1 MLTAVG
7 FPSAR
12 SLKPRTSWQRHLSI
26 VIGAALLALMV
37 GLAIAAPW
45 LGTVDPE
52 FVAPARRLRPSS
64 QAWWFGTDHLG
75 RDLYSRVLYGARAS
89 LIVGLAVA
97 AMAMAAGLAL
107 GVACGF
113 SRWTDGFVMRIMD
126 GLMAIPAVLLAVA
139 LVALTKASIGIVVV
153 AIAITEIPRVTR
165 LVRSVVLQLR
175 EQPFILAAESVGT
188 TTLAT
193 IYRHIVPNT
202 LAPLIVQGTFVCSS
216 AILTEAV
223 LSFIGAGT
231 PNNVATW
238 GNIIAEG
245 RAFFQIRPNVI
256 LFPALFLSTTV
267 LAINLLGDGL
277 RDWLDPRLSRQM

>member
-7 FPSAR
+7 FPSTSA
-12 SLKPRTSWQRHLSI
+12 LTPRKAWRRHLSI
-26 VIGAALLALMV
+26 VIGAALLVVIV
-37 GLAIAAPW
+37 GMAAAAPW
-45 LGTVDPE
+45 LGTMDPE

-64 QAWWFGTDHLG
+64 EAWWFGTDHLG

-89 LIVGLAVA
+89 LVVGLAVA
-97 AMAMAAGLAL
+97 AVAMAAGLAL
-107 GVACGF
+107 GVACGLN
-113 SRWTDGFVMRIMD
+113 RWIDGIVMRIMD

-139 LVALTKASIGIVVV
+139 LVALTKASIATVVV

-165 LVRSVVLQLR
+165 LIRSVVLQLR
-175 EQPFILAAESVGT
+175 EQPFILAAEAVGT
-188 TTLAT
+188 STFAT
-193 IYRHIVPNT
+193 IHRHIVPNT

-216 AILTEAV
+216 AILTEAI

-231 PNNVATW
+231 PNNIATW

-256 LFPALFLSTTV
+256 FFPALFLSITV